1 MQKND
6 NLKSDTM
13 KKDRLEDFVRANRD
27 DFDFREPSP
36 ELWEKI
42 AGSAKQ
48 KKVVP
53 FRSYMMRI
61 AAVLLIALVSSVLLW
76 QTGYLSSERLAK
88 NADPELLELME
99 TEAYY
104 SHLVD
109 KKLKEIR
116 KCYYSYPEL
125 RNDVE
130 TDLDELENMYKVL
143 KGDLED
149 NISNRSVIEA
159 MIENN
164 RFRLKLCDDVLEQI
178 NC

>member
-1 MQKND
+1 
-6 NLKSDTM
+6 M
-13 KKDRLEDFVRANRD
+13 KTDRLEDFVKARRD

-36 ELWEKI
+36 ELWERI
-42 AGSAKQ
+42 AKPGKA

-53 FRSYMMRI
+53 LRQYLYR
-61 AAVLLIALVSSVLLW
+61 AAMVLVVVSIGSVLLW
-76 QTGYLSSERLAK
+76 QFGLRFSNRLAK
-88 NADPELLELME
+88 NADPELIELME

-104 SHLVD
+104 STQVD
-109 KKLKEIR
+109 RKLKEIR

-125 RNDVE
+125 EDEIE
-130 TDLDELENMYKVL
+130 TDLSELENMYKVL
-143 KGDLED
+143 KTDLEE

-164 RFRLKLCDDVLEQI
+164 RYRLKLCDDVLEQI

>member
-1 MQKND
+1 
-6 NLKSDTM
+6 M
-13 KKDRLEDFVRANRD
+13 KKDRLEEFIRNNRD

-36 ELWEKI
+36 ELWNRI
-42 AGSAKQ
+42 SSAKSK

-53 FRSYMMRI
+53 IRHYMYR
-61 AAVLLIALVSSVLLW
+61 AAVLLAVMSIGGVLLW
-76 QTGYLSSERLAK
+76 QSGILAPNRLAK
-88 NADPELLELME
+88 NADPELIELME

-104 SHLVD
+104 STQVD
-109 KKLKEIR
+109 KKMREIQ
-116 KCYYSYPEL
+116 KCYYTFPEL
-125 RNDVE
+125 KDEIE
-130 TDLDELENMYKVL
+130 TDLNELENMYKVL
-143 KGDLED
+143 KTDLGD

>member
-1 MQKND
+1 MQEND

-13 KKDRLEDFVRANRD
+13 KQDRLEEFVRANRD

-42 AGSAKQ
+42 SGKKAN

-53 FRSYMMRI
+53 LRTYLIRI
-61 AAVLLIALVSSVLLW
+61 AAVIVVALISSVLLW
-76 QTGYLSSERLAK
+76 QSGFMASERLAK

-99 TEAYY
+99 AEAFY
-104 SHLVD
+104 SHQVD

-116 KCYYSYPEL
+116 RCYYTYPEL
-125 RNDVE
+125 KDDVE
-130 TDLDELENMYKVL
+130 NDLDELESMYKIL
-143 KGDLED
+143 KSDLDE
-149 NISNRSVIEA
+149 NVSNKSVIEA

-164 RFRLKLCDDVLEQI
+164 RFRLKLCDDVLDQI

>member
-1 MQKND
+1 
-6 NLKSDTM
+6 M
-13 KKDRLEDFVRANRD
+13 KKDRLEEFVKANRD
-27 DFDFREPSP
+27 EFDFREASP

-42 AGSAKQ
+42 AKQ
-48 KKVVP
+48 SKPVKVLSI
-53 FRSYMMRI
+53 RKYLYR
-61 AAVLLIALVSSVLLW
+61 AAVLLAVVSIGSMLLW
-76 QTGYLSSERLAK
+76 QSGFLSSNRLAK
-88 NADPELLELME
+88 NADPQMVELME

-104 SHLVD
+104 STQVD

-116 KCYYSYPEL
+116 KCYYTYPEL
-125 RNDVE
+125 KDEIE
-130 TDLDELENMYKVL
+130 TDLNELEDMYKVL
-143 KGDLED
+143 KTDLEE